1 VQGLVD
7 KTLYHF
13 HPKLC
18 TVWIGFIP
26 TIIIQD
32 YQLAKDICS
41 RDEFSGRFVN
51 WRHHGTTDGHPLGL
65 LFSQGKYW
73 KEQRRFAIKHLKG
86 FGFGR
91 AKLDIIIQDEASH
104 LIEGLLSK
112 SYVGDVLFDGTF
124 DTAVINALWQ
134 IVASKRYDPDI
145 PESQVAL
152 QKVEKIFT
160 TKPGIISLLIS
171 VPFLKPILPYTAQ
184 EIALI
189 ELKQLFREHINQR
202 LEQINDDLDSGDD
215 FIGMDFIDVYLQ
227 ANKLAT
233 EDLEGVLLDL
243 FLAGIE
249 TTSTTLLWTIMLL
262 ALYPKIQ
269 EKCQEEIEDIL
280 GENLPE
286 KNDASRLVYCAATVQ
301 EVQRFSS
308 AIPVAIP
315 HTATKDLVLE
325 GYSIKKDNRIIIN
338 LQKIMKDHRVFK
350 NPDEFNPE
358 RFIENDLKTGERKL
372 KSISHFIPF
381 GIGKRSC
388 PGESFAKGQM
398 FIFIV
403 MILQRLKLSKPMNH
417 SVPSIH
423 NYRGEFTN
431 MPSPFYVSITKR

>member
-1 VQGLVD
+1 MKRSKTLPPGPPALPIVGSVPFLNTKIGLMQATVD

-18 TVWIGFIP
+18 TVWKTFFP
-26 TIIIQD
+26 TIVIQD

-41 RDEFSGRFVN
+41 RDEFSGRPLTL
-51 WRHHGTTDGHPLGL
+51 RHHGTTDGHPLGL

-73 KEQRRFAIKHLKG
+73 QEQRRFTVKHLKG

-91 AKLDIIIQDEASH
+91 AKLDTIIQDEASH

-160 TKPGIISLLIS
+160 TKRSIISLLIS

-184 EIALI
+184 EIAAI

-202 LEQINDDLDSGDD
+202 LEQINDDLDFGDSEESR
-215 FIGMDFIDVYLQ
+215 DFIDVYLQ
-227 ANKLAT
+227 ANKFDT
-233 EDLEGVLLDL
+233 EDLVGVLLDL

-269 EKCQEEIEDIL
+269 EKCHEEIEDIL
-280 GENLPE
+280 GGN
-286 KNDASRLVYCAATVQ
+286 KI
-301 EVQRFSS
+301 F
-308 AIPVAIP
+308 VA
-315 HTATKDLVLE
+315 
-325 GYSIKKDNRIIIN
+325 
-338 LQKIMKDHRVFK
+338 
-350 NPDEFNPE
+350 
-358 RFIENDLKTGERKL
+358 
-372 KSISHFIPF
+372 
-381 GIGKRSC
+381 
-388 PGESFAKGQM
+388 
-398 FIFIV
+398 
-403 MILQRLKLSKPMNH
+403 
-417 SVPSIH
+417 
-423 NYRGEFTN
+423 
-431 MPSPFYVSITKR
+431 